1 MHNICFF
8 QNLSC
13 SDELKENCWI
23 HIFQKMLNEFLCYGI
38 DKKVENYKCFADEE
52 YPGYF
57 FEFHLL
63 LQRCLT
69 DDLLCELF
77 LG

>member
-1 MHNICFF
+1 
-8 QNLSC
+8 
-13 SDELKENCWI
+13 
-23 HIFQKMLNEFLCYGI
+23 MLNEFLCYGT